1 MFHGNSKEIAIF
13 RQMMNGLFCVISCF
27 LVFLHFKFITHPV
40 SWFLNLYVCNF
51 EIGKPFFRAQPLHYS
66 SAVLFWSQGS
76 TEYEL
81 LLLKVTCHFENL
93 RNFKSLTMTTM
104 TSMRFTL
111 FLAIVSFMIGKVVY
125 SWYFFRHCIAT
136 DEVLFNNQK
145 FLDNFVKKNQ
155 TWIDAIE
162 EDCYVYLAARTND
175 HSM

>member
-1 MFHGNSKEIAIF
+1 MFAILKLANPF
-13 RQMMNGLFCVISCF
+13 FARNLYITTAQLFCFDFQV
-27 LVFLHFKFITHPV
+27 
-40 SWFLNLYVCNF
+40 
-51 EIGKPFFRAQPLHYS
+51 
-66 SAVLFWSQGS
+66 S
-76 TEYEL
+76 TEYE
-81 LLLKVTCHFENL
+81 LLKVTCHFENL